1 MNALAETN
9 FSSQDKSELRTRE
22 MHPDGA
28 STRPQRNARDPREGK
43 ETMTPSAGS
52 HLAPTGREH
61 VQTPTSQA
69 QRRSRRR
76 QAGAGMYA
84 RRNTHPQ
91 CPPLQESEGCSPRN
105 TSQRPCRER
114 GMSCVTAHILH
125 AAPPRRAL
133 LPGRRR
139 RSRPWSREL

>member
-1 MNALAETN
+1 METNALAETN
-9 FSSQDKSELRTRE
+9 FSSQDKSELRTRK

-28 STRPQRNARDPREGK
+28 STRLQRNARNPREGK

-61 VQTPTSQA
+61 VQA
-69 QRRSRRR
+69 QKCSCRW
-76 QAGAGMYA
+76 QAGAGVYA

-91 CPPLQESEGCSPRN
+91 GPPLHESEGCFPRN
-105 TSQRPCRER
+105 RSQRPCRGR
-114 GMSCVTAHILH
+114 GVSCVTAHILH

-139 RSRPWSREL
+139 RSRPWSRES